1 MLKVLTLDR
10 HGDVMAKESLTDP
23 ANCNCL
29 AVRQAA
35 RYITQFY
42 DQYLAPAGLRTTQYA
57 ILAKLYR
64 QGPMSINTL
73 AAQLV
78 MDRTTLG
85 RNIRPLER
93 DGLMEIG
100 PDPAD
105 RRSKI
110 LHLTKT
116 GLTRYER
123 AQKGWVEAQ
132 KRFEDTYGGKEASDL
147 RQRLRAVIA
156 SRPGP
161 SALDA
166 DEQ

>member
-1 MLKVLTLDR
+1 MHRRGTS
-10 HGDVMAKESLTDP
+10 MAKEPLTDP

-42 DQYLAPAGLRTTQYA
+42 DQCLAPAGLRTTQYG
-57 ILAKLYR
+57 ILAKLHR
-64 QGPMSINTL
+64 EGPMSINTL

-85 RNIRPLER
+85 RNVRPLER
-93 DGLMEIG
+93 DGLIDIE

-105 RRSKI
+105 RRSRI
-110 LHLTKT
+110 LHLTKN
-116 GLTRYER
+116 GHVRFER
-123 AQKGWVEAQ
+123 AQKSWVEAQ
-132 KRFEDTYGGKEASDL
+132 RRFESAYGGKEASDL

-156 SRPGP
+156 SGLGP
-161 SALDA
+161 FALQA
-166 DEQ
+166 DEE

>member
-1 MLKVLTLDR
+1 LWKNA
-10 HGDVMAKESLTDP
+10 MASEQFADP

-42 DQYLAPAGLRTTQYA
+42 DQYLAAAGLRTTQYG
-57 ILAKLYR
+57 ILAKLKR
-64 QGPMSINTL
+64 RGPMSINEL

-93 DGLMEIG
+93 DDLISIE

-110 LHLTKT
+110 LHLTRA
-116 GLTRYER
+116 GNTRFER
-123 AQKGWVEAQ
+123 AHEGWVEAQ
-132 KRFEDTYGGKEASDL
+132 KQFEQAYGGREASEL
-147 RQRLRAVIA
+147 RQKLRAVVA
-156 SRPGP
+156 SGLGP
-161 SALDA
+161 LVPEHEA
-166 DEQ
+166 ET

>member
-1 MLKVLTLDR
+1 
-10 HGDVMAKESLTDP
+10 MAKEPLADP

-42 DQYLAPAGLRTTQYA
+42 DQFLAPAGLRTTQYG
-57 ILAKLYR
+57 ILGKLYR

-85 RNIRPLER
+85 RNVRPLER
-93 DGLMEIG
+93 DGLIEIG
-100 PDPAD
+100 PDPSD

-110 LHLTKT
+110 LRLTKSGHT
-116 GLTRYER
+116 HFER
-123 AQKGWVEAQ
+123 AQKRWVEAQ
-132 KRFEDTYGGKEASDL
+132 KTFEGAYGGKEASDL
-147 RQRLRAVIA
+147 RQKLRAVIA
-156 SRPGP
+156 SGLGP
-161 SALDA
+161 LATQA